1 LSENPEVEPLV
12 RSAFTIRD
20 TFSRGDG
27 STEYSVQYDGG
38 SKAAFKTLYVK
49 LGTIGF
55 TPHLSGSEENAVL
68 VVTKNEEPPQST
80 ARTPVFLLLLSV
92 VAIIA
97 TGWGVGIIYSQAVGG
112 NVLLVG
118 ASFVL
123 AVTAVLISRDLA
135 QRFVARR
142 RGNVSSLQYYLPN
155 IPLFVSL
162 PVLYYLPT
170 FGSITF
176 LRSPTIDRDALFDF
190 YFLGAIAGVAVAFV
204 VALVGAPDAV
214 VYAVG
219 QSGSTLSSNPS
230 LLQTLALTIGGN
242 SLTASTPSGEVALFS
257 PIEIAAWI
265 GFLISFF
272 SLVPAALLDGG
283 RMATLV
289 LGERGS
295 RITTM
300 VTAFLLVAIDV
311 PNYWVLFLLIFLLA
325 AIQPSN
331 ETLDSISGISQSRR
345 FLFLFAMLLVVL
357 CIPIPQT
364 FLTRPI

>member
-1 LSENPEVEPLV
+1 MSENPQVESLV
-12 RSAFTIRD
+12 RSVFTVKDVFARD
-20 TFSRGDG
+20 DG
-27 STEYSVQYDGG
+27 STEYSVVYDDR
-38 SKAAFKTLYVK
+38 SKAVFRALYGK
-49 LGTIGF
+49 LTPLGI
-55 TPHLSGSEENAVL
+55 TPHLSGSPDNAVL
-68 VVTKNEEPPQST
+68 VVTKDPELPKTT
-80 ARTPVFLLLLSV
+80 ARTPVFLILLSV

-97 TGWGVGIIYSQAVGG
+97 TGWGVGLIYAQVAGG
-112 NVLLVG
+112 DVLLIG

-123 AVTAVLISRDLA
+123 AVTAVLIARDVA

-142 RGNVSSLQYYLPN
+142 RGKVSSLQYYLPN

-162 PVLYYLPT
+162 PVLYFLPT

-176 LRSPTIDRDALFDF
+176 LRSPTIDRDSLFDF
-190 YFLGAIAGVAVAFV
+190 YFVGAVVGVAVAFA
-204 VALVGAPDAV
+204 VALIGAPDAV

-219 QSGSTLSSNPS
+219 QPGTLNSSPS
-230 LLQTLALTIGGN
+230 VLQTLALTLGGN
-242 SLTASTPSGEVALFS
+242 SLTAAVPSGEVALFS
-257 PIEIAAWI
+257 PVEIAAWV

-272 SLVPAALLDGG
+272 SLIPAALLDGG

-311 PNYWVLFLLIFLLA
+311 PNYWVLFLIIFLLA

-331 ETLDSISGISQSRR
+331 ETLDSVSGISRSRKL
-345 FLFLFAMLLVVL
+345 LFLVALLLVGL

>member
-1 LSENPEVEPLV
+1 V
-12 RSAFTIRD
+12 AG
-20 TFSRGDG
+20 GD
-27 STEYSVQYDGG
+27 
-38 SKAAFKTLYVK
+38 
-49 LGTIGF
+49 
-55 TPHLSGSEENAVL
+55 
-68 VVTKNEEPPQST
+68 
-80 ARTPVFLLLLSV
+80 
-92 VAIIA
+92 
-97 TGWGVGIIYSQAVGG
+97 
-112 NVLLVG
+112 VLLIG

-123 AVTAVLISRDLA
+123 AVTAVLIARDVA

-142 RGNVSSLQYYLPN
+142 RGKVSSLQYYLPN

-162 PVLYYLPT
+162 PVLYFLPT

-176 LRSPTIDRDALFDF
+176 LRSPTIDRDSLFDF
-190 YFLGAIAGVAVAFV
+190 YFVGAVVGVAVAFA
-204 VALVGAPDAV
+204 VALIGAPDAV

-219 QSGSTLSSNPS
+219 QPGTLNSSPS
-230 LLQTLALTIGGN
+230 VLQTLALTLGGN
-242 SLTASTPSGEVALFS
+242 SLTAAVPSGEVALFS
-257 PIEIAAWI
+257 PVEIAAWV

-272 SLVPAALLDGG
+272 SLIPAALLDGG

-311 PNYWVLFLLIFLLA
+311 PNYWVLFLIIFLLA

-331 ETLDSISGISQSRR
+331 ETLDSVSGISRSRKL
-345 FLFLFAMLLVVL
+345 LFLVALLLVGL